1 MIKDQQNIENTII
14 TEQSALSDENDKFS
28 NLSTSALLAKVDVP
42 RSHVLVADN
51 YMVIK
56 KIYGSPVVKSRI
68 NNQEKALLAKY
79 DFNQLEYSTIKQIN
93 EELALL
99 KKWSM
104 SQDANLKNDSD
115 EIINIRC
122 KELKYLAANRYT
134 LITNEIYNG
143 YMALEKYFEDTE
155 CWGRTRLSKGESNK
169 ILIARNH
176 LKNPIYVGDTAGDY
190 QSAVD
195 AGIPF
200 VYAAYGFGE
209 VQDCAYEIQS
219 IRELPEV
226 LERVQ

>member
-143 YMALEKYFEDTE
+143 YMALEKYFEDI
-155 CWGRTRLSKGESNK
+155 SKY
-169 ILIARNH
+169 R
-176 LKNPIYVGDTAGDY
+176 Y
-190 QSAVD
+190 
-195 AGIPF
+195 
-200 VYAAYGFGE
+200 
-209 VQDCAYEIQS
+209 
-219 IRELPEV
+219 
-226 LERVQ
+226 

>member
-1 MIKDQQNIENTII
+1 MERKLIKDQQNIENTII

-134 LITNEIYNG
+134 LITN
-143 YMALEKYFEDTE
+143 
-155 CWGRTRLSKGESNK
+155 
-169 ILIARNH
+169 
-176 LKNPIYVGDTAGDY
+176 
-190 QSAVD
+190 
-195 AGIPF
+195 
-200 VYAAYGFGE
+200 
-209 VQDCAYEIQS
+209 
-219 IRELPEV
+219 
-226 LERVQ
+226 

>member
-1 MIKDQQNIENTII
+1 MERKLIKDQQNTENTII

-68 NNQEKALLAKY
+68 SNQDKALLAKY
-79 DFNQLEYSTIKQIN
+79 DFNPLEYSTIKQIN

-143 YMALEKYFEDTE
+143 YMALEKYFEDI
-155 CWGRTRLSKGESNK
+155 SKY
-169 ILIARNH
+169 R
-176 LKNPIYVGDTAGDY
+176 Y
-190 QSAVD
+190 
-195 AGIPF
+195 
-200 VYAAYGFGE
+200 
-209 VQDCAYEIQS
+209 
-219 IRELPEV
+219 
-226 LERVQ
+226 

>member
-56 KIYGSPVVKSRI
+56 KIYVSPVVKRRI

-143 YMALEKYFEDTE
+143 YMALEKYFEDI
-155 CWGRTRLSKGESNK
+155 SKY
-169 ILIARNH
+169 R
-176 LKNPIYVGDTAGDY
+176 Y
-190 QSAVD
+190 
-195 AGIPF
+195 
-200 VYAAYGFGE
+200 
-209 VQDCAYEIQS
+209 
-219 IRELPEV
+219 
-226 LERVQ
+226 

>member
-1 MIKDQQNIENTII
+1 MERKLIKDQQNIENTII

-68 NNQEKALLAKY
+68 NNQGKALLAKY

-143 YMALEKYFEDTE
+143 YMALEKYFEDI
-155 CWGRTRLSKGESNK
+155 SKY
-169 ILIARNH
+169 R
-176 LKNPIYVGDTAGDY
+176 Y
-190 QSAVD
+190 
-195 AGIPF
+195 
-200 VYAAYGFGE
+200 
-209 VQDCAYEIQS
+209 
-219 IRELPEV
+219 
-226 LERVQ
+226 

>member
-1 MIKDQQNIENTII
+1 MERKLIKDQQNIENTII

-122 KELKYLAANRYT
+122 KELKHT
-134 LITNEIYNG
+134 H
-143 YMALEKYFEDTE
+143 
-155 CWGRTRLSKGESNK
+155 NK
-169 ILIARNH
+169 
-176 LKNPIYVGDTAGDY
+176 
-190 QSAVD
+190 
-195 AGIPF
+195 
-200 VYAAYGFGE
+200 
-209 VQDCAYEIQS
+209 
-219 IRELPEV
+219 
-226 LERVQ
+226 

>member
-1 MIKDQQNIENTII
+1 MIKDQQNSENTTI

-28 NLSTSALLAKVDVP
+28 NLSTSALLAKIDVP

-56 KIYGSPVVKSRI
+56 KIYGTPVVKSRI

-79 DFNQLEYSTIKQIN
+79 DFNPLEYSTIKQIN

-104 SQDANLKNDSD
+104 SQDENLKNDSD

-134 LITNEIYNG
+134 LITNELYNG
-143 YMALEKYFEDTE
+143 YMALEKYFEDI
-155 CWGRTRLSKGESNK
+155 SKY
-169 ILIARNH
+169 R
-176 LKNPIYVGDTAGDY
+176 Y
-190 QSAVD
+190 
-195 AGIPF
+195 
-200 VYAAYGFGE
+200 
-209 VQDCAYEIQS
+209 
-219 IRELPEV
+219 
-226 LERVQ
+226 

>member
-1 MIKDQQNIENTII
+1 MERKLIKDQQTTENTII

-68 NNQEKALLAKY
+68 SNQDKALLAKY
-79 DFNQLEYSTIKQIN
+79 DFNPLEYSTIKQIN

-104 SQDANLKNDSD
+104 SQDVNLKNDSD

-143 YMALEKYFEDTE
+143 YMALEKYFEDI
-155 CWGRTRLSKGESNK
+155 SKY
-169 ILIARNH
+169 R
-176 LKNPIYVGDTAGDY
+176 Y
-190 QSAVD
+190 
-195 AGIPF
+195 
-200 VYAAYGFGE
+200 
-209 VQDCAYEIQS
+209 
-219 IRELPEV
+219 
-226 LERVQ
+226 

>member
-1 MIKDQQNIENTII
+1 MERKLIKDQQNIENTII

-79 DFNQLEYSTIKQIN
+79 DFNQLEYSTIKHIN

-143 YMALEKYFEDTE
+143 YMALEKYFEDI
-155 CWGRTRLSKGESNK
+155 SKY
-169 ILIARNH
+169 R
-176 LKNPIYVGDTAGDY
+176 Y
-190 QSAVD
+190 
-195 AGIPF
+195 
-200 VYAAYGFGE
+200 
-209 VQDCAYEIQS
+209 
-219 IRELPEV
+219 
-226 LERVQ
+226 

>member
-1 MIKDQQNIENTII
+1 MRQTENRAIKENRQNIDNTAI

-42 RSHVLVADN
+42 LSHILVADN

-68 NNQEKALLAKY
+68 SNQDRALLAKY
-79 DFNQLEYSTIKQIN
+79 DFNPLEYSTIKQIN

-99 KKWSM
+99 KRWSL
-104 SQDANLKNDSD
+104 SLEPELKKDSD

-143 YMALEKYFEDTE
+143 YMALEKYFEDI
-155 CWGRTRLSKGESNK
+155 SKYR
-169 ILIARNH
+169 I
-176 LKNPIYVGDTAGDY
+176 
-190 QSAVD
+190 
-195 AGIPF
+195 
-200 VYAAYGFGE
+200 
-209 VQDCAYEIQS
+209 
-219 IRELPEV
+219 
-226 LERVQ
+226 

>member
-1 MIKDQQNIENTII
+1 MIKDQQNTENTII

-68 NNQEKALLAKY
+68 SNQDKALLAKY
-79 DFNQLEYSTIKQIN
+79 DFNPLEYSTIKQIN

-104 SQDANLKNDSD
+104 SQDVNLKNDSD

-143 YMALEKYFEDTE
+143 YMALEKYFEDI
-155 CWGRTRLSKGESNK
+155 SKY
-169 ILIARNH
+169 R
-176 LKNPIYVGDTAGDY
+176 Y
-190 QSAVD
+190 
-195 AGIPF
+195 
-200 VYAAYGFGE
+200 
-209 VQDCAYEIQS
+209 
-219 IRELPEV
+219 
-226 LERVQ
+226 